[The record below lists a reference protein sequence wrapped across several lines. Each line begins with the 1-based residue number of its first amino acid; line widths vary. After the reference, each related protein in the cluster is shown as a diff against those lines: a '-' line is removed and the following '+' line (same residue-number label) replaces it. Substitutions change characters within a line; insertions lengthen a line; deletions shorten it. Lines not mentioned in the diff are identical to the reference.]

1 MKPARP
7 QLMGILNLTPDSF
20 SADGVTEHAVALA
33 RFEALVN
40 DGATIIDIGAESTR
54 PGATALSDAEE
65 WARLEPLLQ
74 ALQAHPLR
82 AAVRLSLDSYHPA
95 TMRRALALGV
105 DIINDVTG
113 LRDDAMLDVARASTA
128 DIVVMHALSVP
139 VVAGEVL
146 PADTDM
152 RAFLSAWRA
161 EMLSRAVQA
170 GIAPERLI
178 FDPGLGFG
186 KTANQNYA
194 ILAAMPQLVVAGE
207 RWLVGHSRK
216 SFLKAALGVDASITA
231 RDDAT
236 LALSAMLTQM
246 GVHMLRVHDVARH
259 RALLDALC
267 M

>member
-1 MKPARP
+1 MKPAHP
-7 QLMGILNLTPDSF
+7 ALMGILNLTPDSF
-20 SADGVTEHAVALA
+20 SADGVTDNAAALA

-40 DGATIIDIGAESTR
+40 DGATIVDIGAESTR
-54 PGATALSDAEE
+54 PGAIALSDAEE

-74 ALQAHPLR
+74 ALQAHPHR
-82 AAVRLSLDSYHPA
+82 AAVFLSLDSYHPA
-95 TMRRALALGV
+95 TIRQALALGV

-113 LRDDAMLDVARASTA
+113 LRDDAMLEVACTSTA

-139 VVAGEVL
+139 VVAGEAL
-146 PADTDM
+146 PAETDM
-152 RAFLSAWRA
+152 LAFLSAWKTQI
-161 EMLSRAVQA
+161 LSRAAQA
-170 GIAPERLI
+170 GIAHERLI

-194 ILAAMPQLVVAGE
+194 ILAGMPQLLAAGG

-216 SFLKAALGVDASITA
+216 SFLKPALGADASTAA

-236 LALSAMLTQM
+236 LALSALLTQM
-246 GVHMLRVHDVARH
+246 GVHVLRVHNVARH
-259 RALLDALC
+259 RTLLDALC

>member
-7 QLMGILNLTPDSF
+7 ALMGILNLTPDSF
-20 SADGVTEHAVALA
+20 SADGVTDNAAALA

-40 DGATIIDIGAESTR
+40 DGATIVDIGAESTR

-74 ALQAHPLR
+74 ALQAHPHR
-82 AAVRLSLDSYHPA
+82 ATVRLSLDSYHPT
-95 TMRRALALGV
+95 TMRQALALGV

-113 LRDDAMLDVARASTA
+113 LRDDAMLEVARATTA

-139 VVAGEVL
+139 VVAGETL

-152 RAFLSAWRA
+152 LTFLTAWKTEIGTRAAQ
-161 EMLSRAVQA
+161 V
-170 GIAPERLI
+170 GIAADRLI

-194 ILAAMPQLVVAGE
+194 ILAGMPQLLAGGG
-207 RWLVGHSRK
+207 RWLIGHSRK
-216 SFLKAALGVDASITA
+216 SFLKPAVGADASIA
-231 RDDAT
+231 SRDDAT
-236 LALSAMLTQM
+236 LALSALLTQM
-246 GVHMLRVHDVARH
+246 GVHALRVHDVARH

>member
-1 MKPARP
+1 
-7 QLMGILNLTPDSF
+7 
-20 SADGVTEHAVALA
+20 V
-33 RFEALVN
+33 
-40 DGATIIDIGAESTR
+40 DIGAESTR
-54 PGATALSDAEE
+54 PGATPLSDAEE
-65 WARLEPLLQ
+65 WARLSPVLQ
-74 ALQAHPLR
+74 AVCAHPLR
-82 AAVRLSLDSYHPA
+82 AQVRLSLDSYHAA
-95 TMRRALALGV
+95 TMRHALALSI

-113 LRDDAMLDVARASTA
+113 LRGDAMLEVARTSAA

-139 VVAGEVL
+139 VVVGETL
-146 PADTDM
+146 PAGTDM
-152 RAFLSAWRA
+152 LAFLLAWKA
-161 EMLSRAVQA
+161 EILARAVKA

-194 ILAAMPQLVVAGE
+194 ILAAMPQLVASGG

-216 SFLKAALGVDASITA
+216 SFLKPALGADASLTA

-236 LALSAMLTQM
+236 LALSALLVQM
-246 GVHMLRVHDVARH
+246 GVQVLRVHDVARH